1 MRFKNHTIA
10 DQRQANIQEVAMKKH
25 FFQSFVGIV
34 FFTVLVGTA
43 FAHCEIPCGIYDDQ
57 ARINMILEHI
67 TTIEKSMKQ
76 IKSLEKEKS
85 PDFNQ
90 LVRWIMNKEHHATEI
105 QTIATQY
112 FMTQRIKLNVKDYH
126 QKLSLLQQM
135 LVYSMKC
142 KQTTDLKN
150 AAKLKDLVKQFHQL
164 YFAGH

>member
-1 MRFKNHTIA
+1 
-10 DQRQANIQEVAMKKH
+10 MKAP
-25 FFQSFVGIV
+25 FFQSFVGMICMV
-34 FFTVLVGTA
+34 VLTGTV

-57 ARINMILEHI
+57 ARINMVLEHI

-76 IKSLEKEKS
+76 IKSLEKKKS
-85 PDFNQ
+85 PNFNQ

-105 QTIATQY
+105 QTIVSQY
-112 FMTQRIKLNVKDYH
+112 FLTQRIKPDAKEYH

-142 KQTTDLKN
+142 KQTTDLQN
-150 AAKLKDLVKQFHQL
+150 AAKLRDLLKQFHQL

>member
-1 MRFKNHTIA
+1 MTNHQITNQWHA
-10 DQRQANIQEVAMKKH
+10 KIQEVVMKKR
-25 FFQSFVGIV
+25 FFQSFVGTI
-34 FFTVLVGTA
+34 FFAVLVGTV

-76 IKSLEKEKS
+76 IKHLEQERS

-90 LVRWIMNKEHHATEI
+90 LVRWIMNKEQHATEI
-105 QTIATQY
+105 QTIVAQY
-112 FMTQRIKLNVKDYH
+112 FMTQRIKPNVKDYD
-126 QKLSLLQQM
+126 QKLALLQQM
-135 LVYSMKC
+135 LVFSMKC
-142 KQTTDLKN
+142 KQTTDPQN

>member
-1 MRFKNHTIA
+1 M
-10 DQRQANIQEVAMKKH
+10 MKKH
-25 FFQSFVGIV
+25 LFQSWVGVCCFII
-34 FFTVLVGTA
+34 LVGTA

-76 IKSLEKEKS
+76 ITLIEKEKV

-105 QTIATQY
+105 QTMVAQY
-112 FMTQRIKLNVKDYH
+112 FMTQRIKPEVKDYH
-126 QKLSLLQQM
+126 QMLSILQQM

-142 KQTTDLKN
+142 KQTTDLQN
-150 AAKLKDLVKQFHQL
+150 VEKLRDLVKQFHPL
-164 YFAGH
+164 YFSGH

>member
-1 MRFKNHTIA
+1 
-10 DQRQANIQEVAMKKH
+10 MKKR
-25 FFQSFVGIV
+25 FFQSLVGVAFVA
-34 FFTVLVGTA
+34 VLVGTV

-57 ARINMILEHI
+57 ARINMVLEHI

-85 PDFNQ
+85 PNFNQ

-105 QTIATQY
+105 QTIVAQY
-112 FMTQRIKLNVKDYH
+112 FLTQRIKPKAKDYN

-135 LVYSMKC
+135 LIYSMKC

-150 AAKLKDLVKQFHQL
+150 AAKLRDLVKQFHQL

>member
-1 MRFKNHTIA
+1 
-10 DQRQANIQEVAMKKH
+10 MKKH
-25 FFQSFVGIV
+25 FFQSLVGVIC
-34 FFTVLVGTA
+34 FTVLVSTA
-43 FAHCEIPCGIYDDQ
+43 SAHCEIPCGIYDDQ

-67 TTIEKSMKQ
+67 ATIEKSMKQ

-85 PDFNQ
+85 PNFNQ

-105 QTIATQY
+105 QTIVAQY
-112 FMTQRIKLNVKDYH
+112 FLTQRIKPKAKDYN

-135 LVYSMKC
+135 LIYSMKC

-150 AAKLKDLVKQFHQL
+150 AAKLRDLVKQFHQL